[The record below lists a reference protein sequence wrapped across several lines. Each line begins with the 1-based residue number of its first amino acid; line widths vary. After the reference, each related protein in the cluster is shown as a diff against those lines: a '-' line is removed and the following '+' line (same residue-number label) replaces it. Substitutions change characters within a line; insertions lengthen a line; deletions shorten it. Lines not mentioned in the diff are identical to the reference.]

1 VNHAS
6 YQIKRQAI
14 TGLIEMLS
22 KVVEKE

>member
-1 VNHAS
+1 VNRAS

-22 KVVEKE
+22 KVVEK